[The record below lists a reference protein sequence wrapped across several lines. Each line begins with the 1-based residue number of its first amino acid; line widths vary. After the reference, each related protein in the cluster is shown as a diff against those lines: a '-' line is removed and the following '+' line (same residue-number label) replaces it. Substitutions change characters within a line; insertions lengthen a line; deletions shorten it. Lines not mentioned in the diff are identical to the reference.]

1 MEFTLK
7 DGRINE
13 EVELFFLNELIKLIR
28 VWYCNR
34 GLTLEPVNLKPT
46 FPAELKPAN
55 LCAKAQ
61 GPRDNFFDELPFHL
75 DAESRGPKIIFLGSS
90 NMKRVHEGV
99 TKLLDQESLH
109 IYCNLMVHV
118 PESNIAQF
126 LNQCNIPANSIVVMN
141 VCDNSLLQG
150 TTMPT
155 ADEIG
160 GPSGKPAAYHKDPQ
174 SSVWAHH
181 QMEVAPYNSAWF
193 NKFGDHLA
201 AKMCWMAANEHRVI
215 LVTPLPRY
223 PVPCCSV
230 PDHFPYNFNY
240 RLFIGEIFR
249 LGVFMSRM
257 TCTKSSLVLTPE
269 DICGREDWFVQG
281 ATLSRDRVHLS
292 PKGYKLAGDCVRRAV
307 AWTALNVDYP
317 EDETRGSIPAEL
329 PFSTYVREFR
339 DSCGYNSVG
348 PVGVAKR
355 SSSTN
360 AGPRPAKQRR

>member
-13 EVELFFLNELIKLIR
+13 EVELFFVDSLFKLIH

-34 GLTLEPVNLKPT
+34 GLTLESVNLKPT

-61 GPRDNFFDELPFHL
+61 GPGDFFFDELPFHL

-90 NMKRVHEGV
+90 NMKRLHGEVSKILEQ
-99 TKLLDQESLH
+99 DSLH
-109 IYCNLMVHV
+109 VHCDLMVHA
-118 PESNIAQF
+118 PESQITHF
-126 LNQCNIPANSIVVMN
+126 LNQCKIPENSIVVMN

-150 TTMPT
+150 MTAST

-160 GPSGKPAAYHKDPQ
+160 GPSGKPSAYQKDHQ
-174 SSVWAHH
+174 SRWGANH
-181 QMEVAPYNSAWF
+181 QLEVAPYHSGWF
-193 NKFGDHLA
+193 NRFGDHLA
-201 AKMCWMAANEHRVI
+201 AKMRWMAANGHRVI

-230 PDHFPYNFNY
+230 PNHFPYNFNY
-240 RLFIGEIFR
+240 RMFIGEIFR

-257 TCTKSSLVLTPE
+257 TCTRSSLVLTPE
-269 DICGREDWFVQG
+269 DICGRGDWFVQG
-281 ATLSRDRVHLS
+281 VTLSRDRVHLS
-292 PKGYKLAGDCVRRAV
+292 PRGYKLAGDCVRRAI
-307 AWTALNVDYP
+307 AWTLLNVDYP

-329 PFSTYVREFR
+329 PFSTWVREFR
-339 DSCGYNSVG
+339 NSCGYNSVEA
-348 PVGVAKR
+348 VGVAKR
-355 SSSTN
+355 PSSTN
-360 AGPRPAKQRR
+360 AGQRPAKQRR